1 MPDLSQRLAT
11 VRHIATEAAD
21 LAADI
26 DAGRV
31 SDTLGGPV
39 VAAGYGGRTTPAPP
53 ADPGLRDAIIN
64 AIGPHTEA
72 CQDTACRW
80 CDDAARRA
88 DAVLEVVAEYLGTP
102 LADLARRMRQRARD
116 GDGGADAAALGEFA
130 DELNREV
137 ARPPAAMGGD

>member
-1 MPDLSQRLAT
+1 MPD
-11 VRHIATEAAD
+11 
-21 LAADI
+21 
-26 DAGRV
+26 
-31 SDTLGGPV
+31 
-39 VAAGYGGRTTPAPP
+39 TPRPP

-64 AIGPHTEA
+64 AISQHAQA
-72 CQDTACRW
+72 CQDVECDW
-80 CDDAARRA
+80 CDDAFRRA

-137 ARPPAAMGGD
+137 ARPVAAIGGD